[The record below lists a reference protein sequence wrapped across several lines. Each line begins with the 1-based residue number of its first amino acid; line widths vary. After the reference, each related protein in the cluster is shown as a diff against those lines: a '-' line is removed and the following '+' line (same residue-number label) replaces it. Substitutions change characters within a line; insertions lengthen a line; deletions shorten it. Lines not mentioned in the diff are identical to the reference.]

1 MYTDNARIS
10 HRQLFRQI
18 LTGLLG
24 IYFLVVPVLPDMRG
38 RQGVLCLLT
47 GAWVYGFLCIYF
59 IRIRYFF
66 QEPQRYMGKIWG
78 KVFILL
84 YTSWLWLMGVCLL
97 LMTARITGKYLIE
110 GSPAWAVILLA
121 AFAAYLG
128 SHQGLERRGRM
139 AEVSFPILL
148 LTLAGMLFLAAI
160 QVRPE
165 YIEEMGELT
174 FSGWAR
180 GSWQVLCVF
189 LPFAFLPAALG
200 NVKRP
205 AKTGKVMWSALAVI
219 TGLLILTLIL
229 LQGSFG
235 LGGYEHEEYPA
246 VRLMS
251 GIRLPGDFLERVD
264 LFWVAAL
271 VFGILFG
278 LGSVFFYSHE
288 LLARIRLEKTALPAG
303 GAVVLGA
310 LACEKAGISPE
321 FFIEITMEIYGPLLF
336 LLLILAGLTGKRGKI
351 IKTGLLTLALL
362 GMSGCGISLEDR
374 VFPMSMGVDYENGHY
389 RIVYGIP
396 QLSKVTGQDK
406 EETQS
411 GEEQALAYEGLTPQ
425 DALERFNENQE
436 NYLDMG
442 HMKAIILGEHIMEN
456 RDALA
461 GFLGFLEDNPAVAG
475 NIYVFVTEDM
485 EALMSLDGQGV
496 DSVGDYLTGILE
508 NTMDKKEQKAVI
520 LQDLYGAWHREEEFP
535 KLPEVTIVNKK
546 PSIRQH
552 SG

>member
-1 MYTDNARIS
+1 MYTDNAQIS

-18 LTGLLG
+18 ITGLLG
-24 IYFLVVPVLPDMRG
+24 PCFLVVPVLPGMTG

-47 GAWVYGFLCIYF
+47 GAAVYGFLCIYF
-59 IRIRYFF
+59 IRIRNFF
-66 QEPQRYMGKIWG
+66 QNPEKYMGKFLG
-78 KVFILL
+78 KIFILL
-84 YTSWLWLMGVCLL
+84 YTSWLWFMGVCLL
-97 LMTARITGKYLIE
+97 LITARITGRFLIE
-110 GSPAWAVILLA
+110 GSNSWAVILLA

-148 LTLAGMLFLAAI
+148 LILGGMMILAAI

-165 YIEEMGELT
+165 YLEEMGELT
-174 FSGWAR
+174 FAGWAR

-200 NVKRP
+200 NVKKP
-205 AKTGKVMWSALAVI
+205 GDTGKVMWRAIGLI
-219 TGLLILTLIL
+219 TGLLILTIIL

-246 VRLMS
+246 IRLMS

-264 LFWVAAL
+264 LFWVGAL

-288 LLARIRLEKTALPAG
+288 LLVRIHQEKTALAAG

-310 LACEKAGISPE
+310 LACEKAGTEPD
-321 FFIEITMEIYGPLLF
+321 FFIRITIEIYGPLLF
-336 LLLILAGLTGKRGKI
+336 LLLLLAGFTGKKGRAV
-351 IKTGLLTLALL
+351 KTGLLSLVLL
-362 GMSGCGISLEDR
+362 GLSGCGISLEDR
-374 VFPMSMGVDYENGHY
+374 VFPLSMGVDYENGHY
-389 RIVYGIP
+389 RMVYGIP
-396 QLSKVTGQDK
+396 QLSKVTGQNK

-411 GEEQALAYEGLTPQ
+411 GEEQALVYEGLTPGDVQ
-425 DALERFNENQE
+425 ERFNENQE

-442 HMKAIILGEHIMEN
+442 HIKTLILGESIMEN
-456 RDALA
+456 REALVE
-461 GFLGFLEDNPAVAG
+461 FLGFLEENPAVAG
-475 NIYVFVTEDM
+475 NIYVFAAEDM
-485 EALMSLDGQGV
+485 EEIMSLDGQEA
-496 DSVGDYLTGILE
+496 DSLGDYLTGILE
-508 NTMDKKEQKAVI
+508 NTLDKKEQEAVV

-535 KLPEVTIVNKK
+535 KLPEVTVVNKK

-552 SG
+552 S

>member
-47 GAWVYGFLCIYF
+47 GAGVYGFLCIYF

-66 QEPQRYMGKIWG
+66 QDPQRYMGKIWG
-78 KVFILL
+78 KFFILL
-84 YTSWLWLMGVCLL
+84 YTSWLWFMGVCLL

-148 LTLAGMLFLAAI
+148 LILAGMLFLAAI

-165 YIEEMGELT
+165 YLEEMGELT

-205 AKTGKVMWSALAVI
+205 AETGKVMWSALAVI

-229 LQGSFG
+229 LQGSFD
-235 LGGYEHEEYPA
+235 LGGYEHEEYPV

-271 VFGILFG
+271 VFGILFS

-288 LLARIRLEKTALPAG
+288 LLARIRLDKTALPAG

>member
-66 QEPQRYMGKIWG
+66 QDPQRYMGKIWG

-374 VFPMSMGVDYENGHY
+374 VFPMSMGVDYENGH
-389 RIVYGIP
+389 
-396 QLSKVTGQDK
+396 
-406 EETQS
+406 
-411 GEEQALAYEGLTPQ
+411 
-425 DALERFNENQE
+425 
-436 NYLDMG
+436 
-442 HMKAIILGEHIMEN
+442 
-456 RDALA
+456 
-461 GFLGFLEDNPAVAG
+461 
-475 NIYVFVTEDM
+475 
-485 EALMSLDGQGV
+485 
-496 DSVGDYLTGILE
+496 
-508 NTMDKKEQKAVI
+508 
-520 LQDLYGAWHREEEFP
+520 
-535 KLPEVTIVNKK
+535 
-546 PSIRQH
+546 
-552 SG
+552 

>member
-66 QEPQRYMGKIWG
+66 QDPQRYMGKIWG

-288 LLARIRLEKTALPAG
+288 LLARIRLDKTALPAG

>member
-10 HRQLFRQI
+10 HRQLFRQT

-24 IYFLVVPVLPDMRG
+24 VYFLTVPVLPEMRG

-47 GAWVYGFLCIYF
+47 GAGVYGLLCICF
-59 IRIRYFF
+59 IRIRNTFRDP
-66 QEPQRYMGKIWG
+66 EGHMGKIGG
-78 KVFILL
+78 KAFILL
-84 YTSWLWLMGVCLL
+84 YTSWLWFMGVFLL
-97 LMTARITGKYLIE
+97 LVTARITGEFLIE
-110 GSPAWAVILLA
+110 GSPSWAVILLA

-139 AEVSFPILL
+139 AEASFPILVL
-148 LTLAGMLFLAAI
+148 ILAGMLLLAAT

-165 YIEEMGELT
+165 YLEETGTLS
-174 FSGWAR
+174 FAGWAR
-180 GSWQVLCVF
+180 GSWQMLYVF

-205 AKTGKVMWSALAVI
+205 ADTGKVMWAVLGVI
-219 TGLLILTLIL
+219 TGLLTLTLIL

-235 LGGYEHEEYPA
+235 LGGYEHEEFPV

-251 GIRLPGDFLERVD
+251 GVRLPGDFLERVD

-271 VFGILFG
+271 VFSLLFAI
-278 LGSVFFYSHE
+278 GSVFFYSHE
-288 LLARIRLEKTALPAG
+288 LLVRIHLEKSAPAAG

-310 LACEKAGISPE
+310 LICEKLRISPE
-321 FFIEITMEIYGPLLF
+321 FFLRFTIGFYGPALLLLLF
-336 LLLILAGLTGKRGKI
+336 LSGFTGKRGKI
-351 IKTGLLTLALL
+351 FRTGLFLLALL
-362 GMSGCGISLEDR
+362 ALSGCGISLEDR

-389 RIVYGIP
+389 RLSYGIP

-411 GEEQALAYEGLTPQ
+411 GEEQALVYEGATPE
-425 DALERFNENQE
+425 DAQERFNENQE

-442 HMKAIILGEHIMEN
+442 HMKAIILGKKITEN
-456 RDALA
+456 REAMAEL
-461 GFLGFLEDNPAVAG
+461 LRFLEEKPAVAG
-475 NIYVFVTEDM
+475 NLYVFVTEDM
-485 EALMSLDGQGV
+485 EAVMSLDGQGV

-508 NTMDKKEQKAVI
+508 NTLDREKQKPVI
-520 LQDLYGAWHREEEFP
+520 LRDLYGAWHREEEYP
-535 KLPEVTIVNKK
+535 QLPEVTIVNKK
-546 PSIRQH
+546 PCVRQH

>member
-66 QEPQRYMGKIWG
+66 QDPQRYMGKIWG

-84 YTSWLWLMGVCLL
+84 YTSWLWIMGVCLL

>member
-10 HRQLFRQI
+10 HRQLFRQT
-18 LTGLLG
+18 LTGLMG
-24 IYFLVVPVLPDMRG
+24 SCFLVVPVLPDMTG

-47 GAWVYGFLCIYF
+47 GGAVYGFLCIYF

-66 QEPQRYMGKIWG
+66 QNPERCMGRIWG

-84 YTSWLWLMGVCLL
+84 YTSWLWLMGICLL
-97 LMTARITGKYLIE
+97 LITARITGKYLIE
-110 GSPAWAVILLA
+110 GSPSWAVILLA
-121 AFAAYLG
+121 SFAAYLG

-148 LTLAGMLFLAAI
+148 LILAGMLFLAAI

-165 YIEEMGELT
+165 YLEEMGELS

-180 GSWQVLCVF
+180 GSWQVLCVL
-189 LPFAFLPAALG
+189 LPFAFLPVALG

-205 AKTGKVMWSALAVI
+205 ADTGKVMWSALAVI

-246 VRLMS
+246 IRLMS

-271 VFGILFG
+271 VFGVLFG

-288 LLARIRLEKTALPAG
+288 LLTRIHLEKTALAAG

-310 LACEKAGISPE
+310 LACDKAGIAPE
-321 FFIEITMEIYGPLLF
+321 FFIRITMKLYDPLLF
-336 LLLILAGLTGKRGKI
+336 LLLLLAGLTGKKGKS
-351 IKTGLLTLALL
+351 IKTGLLALALL
-362 GMSGCGISLEDR
+362 GMSGCGVSLENR

-411 GEEQALAYEGLTPQ
+411 GEEQALVYEGLTPQ

-442 HMKAIILGEHIMEN
+442 HMKAIILGETIMEN

-485 EALMSLDGQGV
+485 EELMSLDGQGV

-508 NTMDKKEQKAVI
+508 NTMDKKEKKAVI

-535 KLPEVTIVNKK
+535 ILPEVTIVNKK

>member
-66 QEPQRYMGKIWG
+66 QDPQRYMGKIWG

>member
-1 MYTDNARIS
+1 MYTDNAQIS

-18 LTGLLG
+18 ITGLLG
-24 IYFLVVPVLPDMRG
+24 PCFLVVPVLPGMTG

-47 GAWVYGFLCIYF
+47 GAAVYGFLCIYF
-59 IRIRYFF
+59 IRIRKFF
-66 QEPQRYMGKIWG
+66 QNPEKHMGKFLG
-78 KVFILL
+78 KIFILL
-84 YTSWLWLMGVCLL
+84 YTSWLWFMGVYLL
-97 LMTARITGKYLIE
+97 LITARITGRFLIE
-110 GSPAWAVILLA
+110 GSNSWAVILLA

-148 LTLAGMLFLAAI
+148 LILGGMMILAAI

-165 YIEEMGELT
+165 YLEEMGELT
-174 FSGWAR
+174 FAGWAR
-180 GSWQVLCVF
+180 GGWQVLCVF

-205 AKTGKVMWSALAVI
+205 GDTGKVMWRAIGLI
-219 TGLLILTLIL
+219 TGLLILTIIL

-246 VRLMS
+246 IRLMS

-264 LFWVAAL
+264 LFWVGAL

-288 LLARIRLEKTALPAG
+288 LLVRIHQEKTALAAG

-310 LACEKAGISPE
+310 LACEKAGTEPD
-321 FFIEITMEIYGPLLF
+321 FFIRVTIEIYGPLLF
-336 LLLILAGLTGKRGKI
+336 LLLLLAGFTGKKGRAV
-351 IKTGLLTLALL
+351 KTGILSLVLL
-362 GMSGCGISLEDR
+362 GLSGCGISLEDR
-374 VFPMSMGVDYENGHY
+374 VFPLSMGVDYENGHY
-389 RIVYGIP
+389 RMVYGIP
-396 QLSKVTGQDK
+396 QLSKVTGQNK

-411 GEEQALAYEGLTPQ
+411 GEEQALVYEGLTPGDVQ
-425 DALERFNENQE
+425 ERFNENQE

-442 HMKAIILGEHIMEN
+442 HIKTLILGESIMEN
-456 RDALA
+456 REALVE
-461 GFLGFLEDNPAVAG
+461 FLGFLEENPAVAG
-475 NIYVFVTEDM
+475 NIYVFAAEDM
-485 EALMSLDGQGV
+485 EEIMSLDGQGA
-496 DSVGDYLTGILE
+496 DSLGDYLTGILE
-508 NTMDKKEQKAVI
+508 NTLDKKEQEAVV

-535 KLPEVTIVNKK
+535 KLPEVTVVNKK

-552 SG
+552 S

>member
-66 QEPQRYMGKIWG
+66 QDPQRYMGKIWG

-321 FFIEITMEIYGPLLF
+321 FFIEITMGIYGPLLF

-406 EETQS
+406 EEMQS

>member
-18 LTGLLG
+18 ITGLLG
-24 IYFLVVPVLPDMRG
+24 IYFLTVPVLPDMTG

-47 GAWVYGFLCIYF
+47 GAGVYGFLCIYF

-66 QEPQRYMGKIWG
+66 QNPERYMGKIWG

-110 GSPAWAVILLA
+110 GSPSWAVILLA

-148 LTLAGMLFLAAI
+148 LILAGMLFLAAI

-165 YIEEMGELT
+165 YLEEMGELT

-180 GSWQVLCVF
+180 GSWQILCVF

-205 AKTGKVMWSALAVI
+205 ADTRKVMWSALAVI
-219 TGLLILTLIL
+219 IGLLILTLIL

-288 LLARIRLEKTALPAG
+288 LLARIRLEKTALAAG

-310 LACEKAGISPE
+310 LACEKAGIAPE
-321 FFIEITMEIYGPLLF
+321 FFIRITMEIYGPLLF
-336 LLLILAGLTGKRGKI
+336 LLLLLAGLAGKKGKI
-351 IKTGLLTLALL
+351 LKTGLLTLVLMGL
-362 GMSGCGISLEDR
+362 SGCGVSLEDR

-411 GEEQALAYEGLTPQ
+411 GEEQALVYEGLTPQ

-436 NYLDMG
+436 NYLDMA

>member
-66 QEPQRYMGKIWG
+66 QDPQRYMGKIWG

-165 YIEEMGELT
+165 YLEEMGELT

>member
-24 IYFLVVPVLPDMRG
+24 IYFLVVPALPGMRG

-47 GAWVYGFLCIYF
+47 GAGVYGFLGIYF

-66 QEPQRYMGKIWG
+66 QDPQRYMGKIWG

-84 YTSWLWLMGVCLL
+84 YTSWLWLMGVYLL
-97 LMTARITGKYLIE
+97 LMIAKITGKYLIE
-110 GSPAWAVILLA
+110 GSPSWAVILLA

-148 LTLAGMLFLAAI
+148 LILAGMLFLAAI

-165 YIEEMGELT
+165 YLEEMGELT

-205 AKTGKVMWSALAVI
+205 ADTGKVMRSALAVL

-235 LGGYEHEEYPA
+235 LGGYGHEEYPA
-246 VRLMS
+246 IRLMS

-271 VFGILFG
+271 VFGILFS

-288 LLARIRLEKTALPAG
+288 LLARIRLEKTALAAG

-310 LACEKAGISPE
+310 LACEKAGIAPE

-336 LLLILAGLTGKRGKI
+336 LLLILAGLTGKKGKI
-351 IKTGLLTLALL
+351 IKTGLLTMALL
-362 GMSGCGISLEDR
+362 GLSGCGVSLEDR
-374 VFPMSMGVDYENGHY
+374 VFPMSMGADYENGHY
-389 RIVYGIP
+389 RIIYGIP

-411 GEEQALAYEGLTPQ
+411 GEEQALVYEGLTPQ
-425 DALERFNENQE
+425 DALERFDENQE

-456 RDALA
+456 RDALT

-485 EALMSLDGQGV
+485 EELMRLDGQGV

-508 NTMDKKEQKAVI
+508 NTMDQKKEKAVI

-546 PSIRQH
+546 PSICQH

>member
-66 QEPQRYMGKIWG
+66 QDPQRYMGKIWG

-205 AKTGKVMWSALAVI
+205 AETGKVMWSALAVI

-235 LGGYEHEEYPA
+235 LGGYEHEEYPV